1 MQTRFEALLDPDLII
16 VLIEIAGVDDCENDQ
31 QMEKYYETARNFD
44 KSFNG
49 NGLIKN
55 CLQYDYAPHDYF
67 SDYNYEKLDNMNE
80 SEVYVAIA
88 TFYKHVRT

>member
-1 MQTRFEALLDPDLII
+1 MDPDLII
-16 VLIEIAGVDDCENDQ
+16 VLIEIAGVNDCENDQ
-31 QMEKYYETARNFD
+31 QMAKYYETARNFD

-49 NGLIKN
+49 NGLIPN
-55 CLQYDYAPHDYF
+55 CLRNDYAPHDYF

-80 SEVYVAIA
+80 SEIYVAIA